1 MRKLGAVGE
10 RRGAHYLACGQP
22 QRSSR
27 LFAPLYSDT
36 AIYDMTFGGVPVGAA
51 LLIVVI
57 ALDGDGGGVG
67 NDLLSQR
74 QLPPQLLDK
83 STRTSRRAQAMGL

>member
-1 MRKLGAVGE
+1 
-10 RRGAHYLACGQP
+10 
-22 QRSSR
+22 
-27 LFAPLYSDT
+27 
-36 AIYDMTFGGVPVGAA
+36 MTFGGVPVGTA